1 MFLDRFAF
9 GVVAGVLVIATG
21 GLEAGI
27 AYHVLNNLLAFG
39 IALFFGDM
47 TSALNPSGGTWWD
60 VVVSFVKSAIFVVL
74 SIWVARRMG
83 VADPHRSQ
91 AFWRPPQPACNVSPR
106 FTKRSKVRQES
117 QTEVSQ
123 WDMV

>member
-1 MFLDRFAF
+1 
-9 GVVAGVLVIATG
+9 
-21 GLEAGI
+21 
-27 AYHVLNNLLAFG
+27 VLNNLLAFG

-83 VADPHRSQ
+83 LQTRT
-91 AFWRPPQPACNVSPR
+91 QPGVLEASAARV
-106 FTKRSKVRQES
+106 
-117 QTEVSQ
+117 
-123 WDMV
+123 